1 MPNTTSIPA
10 PRVGFIDER
19 TGLMSREWYRFFL
32 NLFTLTGSGGNAITL
47 DDVQLGPAVIVL
59 PDDANLVGASNLDSQ
74 VAQLAV
80 DLQGLA
86 LAPLAT
92 SSMAATRTDE
102 AGTAVILSVT
112 DLTATTIS
120 TTGTA
125 YTAVVSSTVNT
136 VRPGSRM
143 KITLSVVMS
152 KATNAGT
159 VTFNIKQNGSTLSTP
174 FYSFGIN
181 YGAFTSFTAWTAVIA
196 TPSSQVIDLEW
207 KRDNAGEV
215 TAYAT
220 STLELTEV
228 YQ

>member
-1 MPNTTSIPA
+1 MANTTSIPA

-47 DDVQLGPAVIVL
+47 DDVQLGPATIAL
-59 PDDANLVGASNLDSQ
+59 PAEANLVGASNLDSQ

-80 DLQGLA
+80 DLQSLA
-86 LAPLAT
+86 VGPVAQPVIPPP
-92 SSMAATRTDE
+92 

-125 YTAVVSSTVNT
+125 YTSVVSSTVNT

-159 VTFNIKQNGSTLSTP
+159 VTFKILQNGSTLSTP
-174 FYSFGIN
+174 FYSFGVD
-181 YGAFTSFTAWTAVIA
+181 YGAFTSFTAWTAAID
-196 TPSSQVIDLEW
+196 TPSSQVIALEW
-207 KRDNAGEV
+207 KRDNPGEV